1 MNDRLK
7 YRVWDKIHEK
17 YFYCDLVGYGS
28 IDKSGKGLKK
38 IIFRPSGVEQLLND
52 EKIFYADEDDVVI
65 EQCTG
70 LKDKNGNLIYEG
82 DIIRV
87 EDNNC
92 PVSWDNENARYEVGG
107 YGEIAYLNYYDI
119 EVIGNVHENGDLI
132 NDNR

>member
-7 YRVWDKIHEK
+7 YRVWDKGNEH
-17 YFYCDLVGYGS
+17 YVDCADLLY
-28 IDKSGKGLKK
+28 IE
-38 IIFRPSGVEQLLND
+38 PSGQITYGCYDGDREDMYYYEQ
-52 EKIFYADEDDVVI
+52 DDVVI

-70 LKDKNGNLIYEG
+70 LKDKNGKLIYEG

-92 PVSWDNENARYEVGG
+92 PVSWDNENARYEVSG

-119 EVIGNVHENGDLI
+119 EVIGNIHENYDLLGDEE
-132 NDNR
+132 R